1 MSGLTGLNP
10 YGALNVTSS
19 YKEGDISEKDVEE
32 LLEGRCLYDKIW
44 HLQGDP
50 CRQ

>member
-32 LLEGRCLYDKIW
+32 LLEGRCLYKVRTTVSK
-44 HLQGDP
+44 L
-50 CRQ
+50 R